1 MKANRMAYSRWVA
14 IVLGGLMAMGAGSAA
29 AQKQGGTLRVYN
41 TTQPPSASI
50 HEESTIATNMPFMAV
65 FNNLVRFDPMKPLNS
80 FSTIIPELATSWA
93 WDETGTKLTFKLRS
107 GVTFHD
113 GKPFTANDVRC
124 TYLRASGLDT
134 ESAFRRSPRKIW
146 YENLKDVVV
155 EDDLTATFQLT
166 KKQPSFVAL
175 LSSGLAPIYPCHV
188 SARDM
193 RTKPIGTG
201 PFKFVEF
208 KSNESIRLAR
218 NPNYWDPG
226 KPYLDGIEWKI
237 VSSRSTRILAFVAGE
252 FDLTFVADVTVPLMK
267 DVTTQK
273 PDAVCKLAPTNVPIN
288 ILVNVEQP
296 PFDKP
301 EIRRAMALALDR
313 QSFIDIISGGKSSV
327 SINMMPAPEGQWGMP
342 AEMRSKLLG
351 YGDVALQQA
360 EARKIMEGLG
370 YGPNNRLPVK
380 VTTRDF
386 ATYKDPA
393 IILVDQLN
401 KIYFDATMELV
412 ESSIWHSRLTKKN
425 YAVGMNT
432 SGVGIDDPDAVLKGA
447 YSCKSE
453 ANYTG
458 YCTPHVE
465 KLLDEQSQETD
476 VEKRKKMVWEIE
488 RILTE
493 EVARP
498 IIYHNRSG
506 TCWQPHVKGFVLQV
520 WLEK

>member
-1 MKANRMAYSRWVA
+1 
-14 IVLGGLMAMGAGSAA
+14 
-29 AQKQGGTLRVYN
+29 
-41 TTQPPSASI
+41 
-50 HEESTIATNMPFMAV
+50 
-65 FNNLVRFDPMKPLNS
+65 
-80 FSTIIPELATSWA
+80 
-93 WDETGTKLTFKLRS
+93 
-107 GVTFHD
+107 
-113 GKPFTANDVRC
+113 
-124 TYLRASGLDT
+124 
-134 ESAFRRSPRKIW
+134 
-146 YENLKDVVV
+146 
-155 EDDLTATFQLT
+155 
-166 KKQPSFVAL
+166 
-175 LSSGLAPIYPCHV
+175 
-188 SARDM
+188 M

-288 ILVNVEQP
+288 ILVNVEQT

-351 YGDVALQQA
+351 YGDVAQQQA

-506 TCWQPHVKGFVLQV
+506 TCWQPHVKGFVLGENSIYNNWRFDQV